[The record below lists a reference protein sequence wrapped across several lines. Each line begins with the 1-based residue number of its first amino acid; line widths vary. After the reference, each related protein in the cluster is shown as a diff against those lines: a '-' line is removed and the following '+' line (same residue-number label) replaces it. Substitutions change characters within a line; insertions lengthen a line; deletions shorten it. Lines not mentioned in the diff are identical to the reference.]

1 MAGLL
6 LVYTHWTVYKVYLF
20 KSGAVKIG
28 RKKGKTQQMAAG
40 QSQTQAAALWSCGI
54 WSPTHPLS

>member
-28 RKKGKTQQMAAG
+28 RKKGKTYSKWQQVSLKPRLLHSGHVAYG
-40 QSQTQAAALWSCGI
+40 RLL
-54 WSPTHPLS
+54 TH